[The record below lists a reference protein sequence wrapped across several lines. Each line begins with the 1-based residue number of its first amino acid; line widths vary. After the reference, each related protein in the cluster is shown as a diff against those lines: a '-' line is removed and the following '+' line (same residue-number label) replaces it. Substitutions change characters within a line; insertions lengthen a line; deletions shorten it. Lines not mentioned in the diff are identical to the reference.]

1 VIGDDFAHTLAA
13 AQCGDEAAFE
23 ILWRDLNPALVCY
36 LRLFAGASVAG
47 SVQSVEDL
55 AAETWLQVVRG
66 LRSFSGDVAGW
77 RGWVLTIA
85 RHRVFDQSRSARR
98 RREAAER
105 QPCAR
110 EQYAADAADEA
121 LERVSTDRVMAALA
135 QLPGMQAEVIALRVL
150 AGLPADV
157 VGQILGCSPGAVRVT
172 AHRALKRLA
181 GTMTDEGVT
190 L

>member
-1 VIGDDFAHTLAA
+1 MIGDNFAHTLAA

-23 ILWRDLNPALVCY
+23 ILWRDLNPALVRY
-36 LRLFAGASVAG
+36 LRLFAGAPRTE
-47 SVQSVEDL
+47 SVEDL
-55 AAETWLQVVRG
+55 AAEAWLEVVRG
-66 LRSFSGDVAGW
+66 LRRFSGDEAGW
-77 RGWVLTIA
+77 RGWVFTIA
-85 RHRVFDQSRSARR
+85 RHRVFDDSRSARR
-98 RREAAER
+98 RREAVER
-105 QPCAR
+105 QQYAR